1 MDMMNQA
8 LHTEDLAEQMAME
21 SLTGVIQKV
30 EACCQ
35 HECQRIALVN
45 ESRIV
50 GLRAEYA
57 QMLLEERELVNALR
71 HAPPCGMPE
80 HRERPGAYTWSVVII
95 LTIAGFIFSLIAFEP
110 FQVGWKGYLYSL
122 GIAVVTPYLVD
133 KVLVRSDTRRLVRS
147 FALIAFVAAMAGLI
161 FLAIIRGNILA
172 QPFTAQSA
180 VVLFDDAA
188 PPPPQNDF
196 YGATVWLLRATMV
209 LLAVAMELGAGLA
222 LYDGW
227 QVRNQTPDNWELL
240 RDRLTAIRRRLMMLP
255 EEMTELKNEPAI
267 FAERFWRNFRRA
279 ALAHFPRHGGMK
291 LLLLLLCALPL
302 FHLQLSAQ
310 EHIAIVVA
318 VDLTQSVAA
327 PGADGQTDFLKNIAG
342 VTRLLAQVPAS
353 SHITILGITDKSF
366 SQPYILLSA
375 RVPDDAGYFGERLQ
389 SARGQ
394 LVRAWKARAAKLKPE
409 FPATD
414 ILGALLIAGQ
424 LFDQDKNAGR
434 KILIVFSDMR
444 QNTRDLDLESPPAV
458 LNFALLEYTHRKTL
472 PPANLRGVQVY
483 VLGADGAGKSM
494 QYWQSLQEFWAA
506 YFRKSSATLGTY
518 SVLRELPAL
527 KE

>member
-1 MDMMNQA
+1 MMNQA
-8 LHTEDLAEQMAME
+8 LHAEDLAEQLAME

-45 ESRIV
+45 EPRIV
-50 GLRAEYA
+50 GLRTEYA
-57 QMLLEERELVNALR
+57 QLLLEERELTNALR
-71 HAPPCGMPE
+71 HAPPLGMPE
-80 HRERPGAYTWSVVII
+80 HRERPAAYTWSVVVV
-95 LTIAGFIFSLIAFEP
+95 LTIAGFIFSLMAFEP
-110 FQVGWKGYLYSL
+110 FRLGWKGYLYSV

-133 KVLVRSDTRRLVRS
+133 KVLTRSDTRRLVRS
-147 FALIAFVAAMAGLI
+147 FAWTAFVAAMAGLI
-161 FLAIIRGNILA
+161 FLAVIRGNILA
-172 QPFTAQSA
+172 QPFMSQSA
-180 VVLFDDAA
+180 IVVFDDAA
-188 PPPPQNDF
+188 PAPPQNDF
-196 YGATVWLLRATMV
+196 YSATVWLLRATMV

-222 LYDGW
+222 LYDAW
-227 QVRNQTPDNWELL
+227 QARNHAPDDWEFL
-240 RDRLTAIRRRLMMLP
+240 RDRLAVIRRRLMMLP

-279 ALAHFPRHGGMK
+279 TLAHFPRYMGMK

-302 FHLQLSAQ
+302 FHFRASAQ
-310 EHIAIVVA
+310 EQVAIVAA
-318 VDLTQSVAA
+318 VDLTQSVAT
-327 PGADGQTDFLKNIAG
+327 PGPDGQTDFLKNIAG
-342 VTRLLAQVPAS
+342 VTQLLAQVPAS
-353 SHITILGITDKSF
+353 SHITVLGITDKSF

-389 SARGQ
+389 AARGE

-424 LFDQDKNAGR
+424 LFDQDRNAGK
-434 KILIVFSDMR
+434 KILILFSDMR
-444 QNTRDLDLESPPAV
+444 QNTRDLDLESPSAV
-458 LNFALLEYTHRKTL
+458 PNFAFLEEPHRKTL
-472 PPANLRGVQVY
+472 PLANLRGVQVY
-483 VLGADGAGKSM
+483 VLGADGAGKSV
-494 QYWQSLQEFWAA
+494 QYWQSLQEFWTG
-506 YFRKSSATLGTY
+506 YFRKSGAALGTY